1 MKDICAVSTPL
12 AEGGISVIR
21 ISGEKAISIGAKVF
35 KPLSCKSVENM
46 AGYSCAYGKIVDK
59 NGREVDDG
67 VLTVFRSPKSY
78 TGENVCEI
86 SCHGG
91 IYVTK
96 KVLRLCIEQGA
107 ELAQRGEFTKRAFLN
122 GKLSLTQAEGVMETI
137 SAQGEYALN
146 SANLTKE
153 GRLFRLIS
161 DMSRKFVTILGEL
174 AAWVDYPEEDLPVI
188 SEDNLRESLKNA
200 LAGLDKIIADH
211 DSGMILKN
219 GVDTVIAGK
228 PNVGKSTLLSRVT
241 NAEPK
246 IANYHFTT
254 LSPNLGVVD
263 LEGCSGFVIA
273 DIPGLIEGASEGVGL
288 GHEFL
293 RHIERTRVMI
303 HVVDVASTE
312 GRDPVDDINKI
323 NKELEAYNPEIAKR
337 PQIIAANKTDAIYV
351 EEGEEDPVERLKKEF
366 EPKGIPVYPI
376 SAVSGKGLKELLYA
390 VQKKL
395 DELPKERMVFEQE
408 FFPEDMLLAENL
420 PYTVEQD
427 PEDEHRFIIEGP
439 KIEKMLGYT
448 NLDSEKGF
456 AFFQRFL
463 KDTGILDEL
472 EQAGIQEGDTVKM
485 YGFEFDYYK

>member
-21 ISGEKAISIGAKVF
+21 ISGENAISIGAKVF

-67 VLTVFRSPKSY
+67 VLTIFRAPKSY

-174 AAWVDYPEEDLPVI
+174 AAWVDYPEEDLPEI

-228 PNVGKSTLLSRVT
+228 PNVGKSTLMNMLLGYDRSIVT
-241 NAEPK
+241 NVAGTTRDVIEESAKLGELILKLSDTAGIHETDDEVEK
-246 IANYHFTT
+246 I
-254 LSPNLGVVD
+254 GVDIAKKKLKNAMLVIEVFDISRELDEED
-263 LEGCSGFVIA
+263 LELLEYVKRLGKKVI
-273 DIPGLIEGASEGVGL
+273 IVL
-288 GHEFL
+288 
-293 RHIERTRVMI
+293 
-303 HVVDVASTE
+303 
-312 GRDPVDDINKI
+312 NKSD
-323 NKELEAYNPEIAKR
+323 LENI
-337 PQIIAANKTDAIYV
+337 
-351 EEGEEDPVERLKKEF
+351 VERSQLEKYSDYVIE
-366 EPKGIPVYPI
+366 I
-376 SAVSGKGLKELLYA
+376 SA
-390 VQKKL
+390 KL
-395 DELPKERMVFEQE
+395 DEGREELQKATEKLLGIGGYDADSTIFANERQISCAERARKYLAMALESLDMGETLDAVTVMIDNGANALLELTGEKATEAVVDEVFSK
-408 FFPEDMLLAENL
+408 FC
-420 PYTVEQD
+420 V
-427 PEDEHRFIIEGP
+427 G
-439 KIEKMLGYT
+439 K
-448 NLDSEKGF
+448 
-456 AFFQRFL
+456 
-463 KDTGILDEL
+463 
-472 EQAGIQEGDTVKM
+472 
-485 YGFEFDYYK
+485 

>member
-1 MKDICAVSTPL
+1 MQ
-12 AEGGISVIR
+12 
-21 ISGEKAISIGAKVF
+21 
-35 KPLSCKSVENM
+35 SVENM
-46 AGYSCAYGKIVDK
+46 AGYTCAYGKIVDK

-67 VLTVFRSPKSY
+67 VLTVFRAPKSY

-174 AAWVDYPEEDLPVI
+174 AAWVDYPEEDLPEI

-228 PNVGKSTLLSRVT
+228 PNVGKSTLMNMLLGYDRSIVT
-241 NAEPK
+241 NVAGTTRDVIEESAKLGELILKLSDTAGIHETDDEVEK
-246 IANYHFTT
+246 I
-254 LSPNLGVVD
+254 GVDIAKKKLKNAMLVIEVFDISKELDEED
-263 LEGCSGFVIA
+263 LELLEYVKRLGKKVI
-273 DIPGLIEGASEGVGL
+273 IVL
-288 GHEFL
+288 
-293 RHIERTRVMI
+293 
-303 HVVDVASTE
+303 
-312 GRDPVDDINKI
+312 NKSD
-323 NKELEAYNPEIAKR
+323 LEN
-337 PQIIAANKTDAIYV
+337 V
-351 EEGEEDPVERLKKEF
+351 VERSQLEKYSDYVIE
-366 EPKGIPVYPI
+366 I
-376 SAVSGKGLKELLYA
+376 SA
-390 VQKKL
+390 KL
-395 DELPKERMVFEQE
+395 DEGREELQKATEK
-408 FFPEDMLLAENL
+408 LLG
-420 PYTVEQD
+420 
-427 PEDEHRFIIEGP
+427 IG
-439 KIEKMLGYT
+439 GYDA
-448 NLDSEKGF
+448 DS
-456 AFFQRFL
+456 
-463 KDTGILDEL
+463 TIL
-472 EQAGIQEGDTVKM
+472 QTSVK
-485 YGFEFDYYK
+485 

>member
-21 ISGEKAISIGAKVF
+21 ISGENAISIGAKVF

-67 VLTVFRSPKSY
+67 VLTVFRAPKSY

-174 AAWVDYPEEDLPVI
+174 AAWVDYPEEDLPEI

-228 PNVGKSTLLSRVT
+228 PNVGKSTLMNMLLGYDRSIVT
-241 NAEPK
+241 NVAGTTRDVIEESAKLGELILKLSDTAGIHETDDEVEK
-246 IANYHFTT
+246 I
-254 LSPNLGVVD
+254 GVDIAKKKLKNAMLVIEVFDISRELDEED
-263 LEGCSGFVIA
+263 LELLEYVKKLGKKVI
-273 DIPGLIEGASEGVGL
+273 IVL
-288 GHEFL
+288 
-293 RHIERTRVMI
+293 
-303 HVVDVASTE
+303 
-312 GRDPVDDINKI
+312 NKSD
-323 NKELEAYNPEIAKR
+323 LENI
-337 PQIIAANKTDAIYV
+337 
-351 EEGEEDPVERLKKEF
+351 VERSQLEKYSDYVIE
-366 EPKGIPVYPI
+366 I
-376 SAVSGKGLKELLYA
+376 SA
-390 VQKKL
+390 KL
-395 DELPKERMVFEQE
+395 DEGREELQKAAEKLLGIGGYDADSTIFANERQISCAERARKYLAMALESLDMGETLDAVTVMIDNGANALLELTGEKATEAVVDEVFSK
-408 FFPEDMLLAENL
+408 FC
-420 PYTVEQD
+420 V
-427 PEDEHRFIIEGP
+427 G
-439 KIEKMLGYT
+439 K
-448 NLDSEKGF
+448 
-456 AFFQRFL
+456 
-463 KDTGILDEL
+463 
-472 EQAGIQEGDTVKM
+472 
-485 YGFEFDYYK
+485 

>member
-21 ISGEKAISIGAKVF
+21 ISGENAISIGAKVF

-46 AGYSCAYGKIVDK
+46 AGYTCAYGKIVDK

-67 VLTVFRSPKSY
+67 VLTVFRAPKSY

-137 SAQGEYALN
+137 SAQGEYTLN

-174 AAWVDYPEEDLPVI
+174 AAWVDYPEEDLPEI

-228 PNVGKSTLLSRVT
+228 PNVGKSTLMNMLLGYDRSIVT
-241 NAEPK
+241 NVAGTTRDVIEESAKLGELILKLSDTAGIHETDDEVEK
-246 IANYHFTT
+246 I
-254 LSPNLGVVD
+254 GVDIAKKKLKNAMLVIEVFDISRELDEED
-263 LEGCSGFVIA
+263 LELLEYVKRLGKKVI
-273 DIPGLIEGASEGVGL
+273 IVL
-288 GHEFL
+288 
-293 RHIERTRVMI
+293 
-303 HVVDVASTE
+303 
-312 GRDPVDDINKI
+312 NKSD
-323 NKELEAYNPEIAKR
+323 LEN
-337 PQIIAANKTDAIYV
+337 V
-351 EEGEEDPVERLKKEF
+351 VERSQLEKYSDYVIE
-366 EPKGIPVYPI
+366 I
-376 SAVSGKGLKELLYA
+376 SA
-390 VQKKL
+390 KL
-395 DELPKERMVFEQE
+395 DEGREELQKATEKLLGIGGYDADSTIFANERQISCAERARKYLAMALESL
-408 FFPEDMLLAENL
+408 DMGE
-420 PYTVEQD
+420 T
-427 PEDEHRFIIEGP
+427 
-439 KIEKMLGYT
+439 
-448 NLDSEKGF
+448 
-456 AFFQRFL
+456 
-463 KDTGILDEL
+463 
-472 EQAGIQEGDTVKM
+472 
-485 YGFEFDYYK
+485 

>member
-21 ISGEKAISIGAKVF
+21 ISGENAISIGAKVF

-46 AGYSCAYGKIVDK
+46 AGYTCAYGKIVDK

-67 VLTVFRSPKSY
+67 VLTVFRAPKSY

-137 SAQGEYALN
+137 SAQGEYTLN

-174 AAWVDYPEEDLPVI
+174 AAWVDYPEEDLPEI

-228 PNVGKSTLLSRVT
+228 PNVGKSTLMNMLLGYDRSIVT
-241 NAEPK
+241 NVAGTTRDVIEESAKLGELILKLSDTAGIHETDDEVEK
-246 IANYHFTT
+246 I
-254 LSPNLGVVD
+254 GVDIAKKKLKNAMLIIEVFDISRELDEED
-263 LEGCSGFVIA
+263 LELLEYVKRLGKKVI
-273 DIPGLIEGASEGVGL
+273 IVL
-288 GHEFL
+288 
-293 RHIERTRVMI
+293 
-303 HVVDVASTE
+303 
-312 GRDPVDDINKI
+312 NKSD
-323 NKELEAYNPEIAKR
+323 LEN
-337 PQIIAANKTDAIYV
+337 V
-351 EEGEEDPVERLKKEF
+351 VERSQLEKYSDYVIE
-366 EPKGIPVYPI
+366 I
-376 SAVSGKGLKELLYA
+376 SA
-390 VQKKL
+390 KL
-395 DELPKERMVFEQE
+395 DEGREELQKATEKLLGIGGYDADSTIFANERQISCAERARKYLAMALESLNMGETLDAVTVMIDNGANALLELTGEKATEAVVDEVFSK
-408 FFPEDMLLAENL
+408 FC
-420 PYTVEQD
+420 V
-427 PEDEHRFIIEGP
+427 G
-439 KIEKMLGYT
+439 K
-448 NLDSEKGF
+448 
-456 AFFQRFL
+456 
-463 KDTGILDEL
+463 
-472 EQAGIQEGDTVKM
+472 
-485 YGFEFDYYK
+485 

>member
-21 ISGEKAISIGAKVF
+21 ISGENAISIGAKVF

-46 AGYSCAYGKIVDK
+46 AGYTCAYGKIVDK

-67 VLTVFRSPKSY
+67 VLTVFRAPKSY

-137 SAQGEYALN
+137 SAQGEYTLN

-174 AAWVDYPEEDLPVI
+174 AAWVDYPEEDLPEI

-228 PNVGKSTLLSRVT
+228 PNVGKSTLMNMLLGYDRSIVT
-241 NAEPK
+241 NVAGTTRDVIEESAKLGELILKLSDTAGIHETDDEVEK
-246 IANYHFTT
+246 I
-254 LSPNLGVVD
+254 GVDIAKKKLKNAMLIIEVFDISRELDEED
-263 LEGCSGFVIA
+263 LELLEYVKRLGKKVI
-273 DIPGLIEGASEGVGL
+273 IVL
-288 GHEFL
+288 
-293 RHIERTRVMI
+293 
-303 HVVDVASTE
+303 
-312 GRDPVDDINKI
+312 NKSD
-323 NKELEAYNPEIAKR
+323 LEN
-337 PQIIAANKTDAIYV
+337 V
-351 EEGEEDPVERLKKEF
+351 VERSQLEKYSDYVIE
-366 EPKGIPVYPI
+366 I
-376 SAVSGKGLKELLYA
+376 SA
-390 VQKKL
+390 KL
-395 DELPKERMVFEQE
+395 DEGREELQKATEKLLGIGGYDADSTIFANERQ
-408 FFPEDMLLAENL
+408 PATKAPLISL
-420 PYTVEQD
+420 T
-427 PEDEHRFIIEGP
+427 
-439 KIEKMLGYT
+439 EKQ
-448 NLDSEKGF
+448 NW
-456 AFFQRFL
+456 
-463 KDTGILDEL
+463 
-472 EQAGIQEGDTVKM
+472 
-485 YGFEFDYYK
+485 

>member
-21 ISGEKAISIGAKVF
+21 ISGDNAVCIAEKVF

-67 VLTVFRSPKSY
+67 VLTVFRAPKSY

-174 AAWVDYPEEDLPVI
+174 AAWVDYPEEDLPEI

-228 PNVGKSTLLSRVT
+228 PNVGKSTLMNMLLGYDRSIVT
-241 NAEPK
+241 NVAGTTRDVIEESAKLGELILKLSDTAGIHETDDEVEK
-246 IANYHFTT
+246 I
-254 LSPNLGVVD
+254 GVDIAKKKLKNAMLVIEVFDISRELDEED
-263 LEGCSGFVIA
+263 LELLEYVKRLGKKVIIVLNKS
-273 DIPGLIEGASEGVGL
+273 DLENVVESSQLEKYSDYVIE
-288 GHEFL
+288 
-293 RHIERTRVMI
+293 
-303 HVVDVASTE
+303 
-312 GRDPVDDINKI
+312 
-323 NKELEAYNPEIAKR
+323 
-337 PQIIAANKTDAIYV
+337 
-351 EEGEEDPVERLKKEF
+351 
-366 EPKGIPVYPI
+366 I
-376 SAVSGKGLKELLYA
+376 SA
-390 VQKKL
+390 KL
-395 DELPKERMVFEQE
+395 DEGREELQKATEKLLGIGGYDADSTIFSNERQIACAERARKYLAMALESLDMGETLDAVTVMIDNGANALLELTGEKATEAVVDEVFSK
-408 FFPEDMLLAENL
+408 FC
-420 PYTVEQD
+420 V
-427 PEDEHRFIIEGP
+427 G
-439 KIEKMLGYT
+439 K
-448 NLDSEKGF
+448 
-456 AFFQRFL
+456 
-463 KDTGILDEL
+463 
-472 EQAGIQEGDTVKM
+472 
-485 YGFEFDYYK
+485 

>member
-21 ISGEKAISIGAKVF
+21 ISGDNAVCIAAKVF

-46 AGYSCAYGKIVDK
+46 AGYTCAYGKIVDK

-67 VLTVFRSPKSY
+67 VLTVFRAPKSY

-161 DMSRKFVTILGEL
+161 DMSKKFVTILGEL
-174 AAWVDYPEEDLPVI
+174 AAWVDYPEEDLPEI

-228 PNVGKSTLLSRVT
+228 PNVGKSTLMNMLLGYDRSIVT
-241 NAEPK
+241 NVAGTTRDVIEESAKLGELILKLSDTAGIHETDDEVEK
-246 IANYHFTT
+246 I
-254 LSPNLGVVD
+254 GVDIAKKKLKNAMLVIEVFDISRELDEED
-263 LEGCSGFVIA
+263 LELLEYVKRLGKKVI
-273 DIPGLIEGASEGVGL
+273 IVL
-288 GHEFL
+288 
-293 RHIERTRVMI
+293 
-303 HVVDVASTE
+303 
-312 GRDPVDDINKI
+312 NKSD
-323 NKELEAYNPEIAKR
+323 LEN
-337 PQIIAANKTDAIYV
+337 V
-351 EEGEEDPVERLKKEF
+351 VERSQLEKYSDYVIE
-366 EPKGIPVYPI
+366 I
-376 SAVSGKGLKELLYA
+376 SA
-390 VQKKL
+390 KL
-395 DELPKERMVFEQE
+395 DEGREELQKATEKLLGIGGYDADSTIFANERQISCAERARKYLAMALESLDMGETLDAVTVMIDNGANALLELTGEKATEAVVDEVFSK
-408 FFPEDMLLAENL
+408 FC
-420 PYTVEQD
+420 V
-427 PEDEHRFIIEGP
+427 G
-439 KIEKMLGYT
+439 K
-448 NLDSEKGF
+448 
-456 AFFQRFL
+456 
-463 KDTGILDEL
+463 
-472 EQAGIQEGDTVKM
+472 
-485 YGFEFDYYK
+485 

>member
-21 ISGEKAISIGAKVF
+21 ISGENAISIGAKVF

-46 AGYSCAYGKIVDK
+46 AGYTKKKKKIVDK

-67 VLTVFRSPKSY
+67 VLTVFRAPKSY

-137 SAQGEYALN
+137 SAQGEYTLN

-174 AAWVDYPEEDLPVI
+174 AAWVDYPEEDLPEI

-228 PNVGKSTLLSRVT
+228 PNVGKSTLMNMLLGYDRSIVT
-241 NAEPK
+241 NVAGTTRDVIEESAKLGELILKLSDTAGIHETDDEVEK
-246 IANYHFTT
+246 I
-254 LSPNLGVVD
+254 GVDIAKKKLKNAMLVIEVFDISRELDEED
-263 LEGCSGFVIA
+263 LELLEYVKRLGKKVI
-273 DIPGLIEGASEGVGL
+273 IVL
-288 GHEFL
+288 
-293 RHIERTRVMI
+293 
-303 HVVDVASTE
+303 
-312 GRDPVDDINKI
+312 NKSD
-323 NKELEAYNPEIAKR
+323 LEN
-337 PQIIAANKTDAIYV
+337 V
-351 EEGEEDPVERLKKEF
+351 VERSQLEKYSDYVIE
-366 EPKGIPVYPI
+366 I
-376 SAVSGKGLKELLYA
+376 SA
-390 VQKKL
+390 KL
-395 DELPKERMVFEQE
+395 DEGREELQKATEKLLGIGGYDADSTIFANERQISCAERARKYLAMALESLDMGETLDAVTVMIDNGANALLELTGEKATEAVVDEVFSK
-408 FFPEDMLLAENL
+408 FC
-420 PYTVEQD
+420 V
-427 PEDEHRFIIEGP
+427 G
-439 KIEKMLGYT
+439 K
-448 NLDSEKGF
+448 
-456 AFFQRFL
+456 
-463 KDTGILDEL
+463 
-472 EQAGIQEGDTVKM
+472 
-485 YGFEFDYYK
+485 

>member
-21 ISGEKAISIGAKVF
+21 ISGDNAVSIGAKVF

-46 AGYSCAYGKIVDK
+46 AGYTCAYGKIVDK

-67 VLTVFRSPKSY
+67 VLTVFRAPKSY

-161 DMSRKFVTILGEL
+161 DMSKKFVTILGEL
-174 AAWVDYPEEDLPVI
+174 AAWVDYPEEDLPEI

-211 DSGMILKN
+211 DSGMILK
-219 GVDTVIAGK
+219 TVL
-228 PNVGKSTLLSRVT
+228 TLLSQASR
-241 NAEPK
+241 
-246 IANYHFTT
+246 T
-254 LSPNLGVVD
+254 LEN
-263 LEGCSGFVIA
+263 
-273 DIPGLIEGASEGVGL
+273 
-288 GHEFL
+288 
-293 RHIERTRVMI
+293 
-303 HVVDVASTE
+303 
-312 GRDPVDDINKI
+312 
-323 NKELEAYNPEIAKR
+323 R
-337 PQIIAANKTDAIYV
+337 P
-351 EEGEEDPVERLKKEF
+351 
-366 EPKGIPVYPI
+366 
-376 SAVSGKGLKELLYA
+376 S
-390 VQKKL
+390 
-395 DELPKERMVFEQE
+395 
-408 FFPEDMLLAENL
+408 
-420 PYTVEQD
+420 
-427 PEDEHRFIIEGP
+427 
-439 KIEKMLGYT
+439 
-448 NLDSEKGF
+448 
-456 AFFQRFL
+456 
-463 KDTGILDEL
+463 
-472 EQAGIQEGDTVKM
+472 
-485 YGFEFDYYK
+485 

>member
-21 ISGEKAISIGAKVF
+21 ISGENAISIGAKVF

-46 AGYSCAYGKIVDK
+46 AGYTCAYGKIVDK

-67 VLTVFRSPKSY
+67 VLTVFRAPKSY

-174 AAWVDYPEEDLPVI
+174 AAWVDYPEEDLPEI

-200 LAGLDKIIADH
+200 LTGLDKIIADH

-228 PNVGKSTLLSRVT
+228 PNVGKSTLMNMLLGYDRSIVT
-241 NAEPK
+241 NVAGTTRDVIEESAKLGELILKLSDTAGIHETDDEVEK
-246 IANYHFTT
+246 I
-254 LSPNLGVVD
+254 GVDIAKKKLKNAMLVIEVFDISRELDEED
-263 LEGCSGFVIA
+263 LELLEYVKKLGKKVI
-273 DIPGLIEGASEGVGL
+273 IVL
-288 GHEFL
+288 
-293 RHIERTRVMI
+293 
-303 HVVDVASTE
+303 
-312 GRDPVDDINKI
+312 NKSD
-323 NKELEAYNPEIAKR
+323 LEN
-337 PQIIAANKTDAIYV
+337 V
-351 EEGEEDPVERLKKEF
+351 VERSQLEKYSDYVIE
-366 EPKGIPVYPI
+366 I
-376 SAVSGKGLKELLYA
+376 SA
-390 VQKKL
+390 KL
-395 DELPKERMVFEQE
+395 DEGREELQKATEKLLGIGGYDADSTIFANERQISCAERARKYLAMALESLDMGETLDAVTVMIDNGANALLELTGEKATEAVVDEVFSK
-408 FFPEDMLLAENL
+408 FC
-420 PYTVEQD
+420 V
-427 PEDEHRFIIEGP
+427 G
-439 KIEKMLGYT
+439 K
-448 NLDSEKGF
+448 
-456 AFFQRFL
+456 
-463 KDTGILDEL
+463 
-472 EQAGIQEGDTVKM
+472 
-485 YGFEFDYYK
+485 

>member
-1 MKDICAVSTPL
+1 MKDICAISTPL

-21 ISGEKAISIGAKVF
+21 ISGENAISIGAKVF

-46 AGYSCAYGKIVDK
+46 AGYTCAYGKIVDK

-67 VLTVFRSPKSY
+67 VLTVFRAPKSY

-137 SAQGEYALN
+137 SAQGEYTLN

-174 AAWVDYPEEDLPVI
+174 AAWVDYPEEDLPEI

-228 PNVGKSTLLSRVT
+228 PNVGKSTLMNMLLGYDRSIVT
-241 NAEPK
+241 NVAGTTRDVIEESAKLGELILKLSDTAGIHETDDEVEK
-246 IANYHFTT
+246 I
-254 LSPNLGVVD
+254 GVDIAKKKLKNAMLVIEVFDISRELDEED
-263 LEGCSGFVIA
+263 LELLEYVKRLGKKVI
-273 DIPGLIEGASEGVGL
+273 IVL
-288 GHEFL
+288 
-293 RHIERTRVMI
+293 
-303 HVVDVASTE
+303 
-312 GRDPVDDINKI
+312 NKSD
-323 NKELEAYNPEIAKR
+323 LEN
-337 PQIIAANKTDAIYV
+337 V
-351 EEGEEDPVERLKKEF
+351 VERSQLEKYSDYVIE
-366 EPKGIPVYPI
+366 I
-376 SAVSGKGLKELLYA
+376 SA
-390 VQKKL
+390 KL
-395 DELPKERMVFEQE
+395 DEGREELQKATEKLLGIGGYDADSTIFANERQISCAERARKYLAMALESLDMGETLDAVTVMIDNGANALLELTGEKATEAVVDEVFSK
-408 FFPEDMLLAENL
+408 FC
-420 PYTVEQD
+420 V
-427 PEDEHRFIIEGP
+427 G
-439 KIEKMLGYT
+439 K
-448 NLDSEKGF
+448 
-456 AFFQRFL
+456 
-463 KDTGILDEL
+463 
-472 EQAGIQEGDTVKM
+472 
-485 YGFEFDYYK
+485 

>member
-21 ISGEKAISIGAKVF
+21 ISGENAISIGAKVF

-46 AGYSCAYGKIVDK
+46 AGYTCAYGKIVDK

-67 VLTVFRSPKSY
+67 VLTVFRAPKSY

-137 SAQGEYALN
+137 SALGEYTLN

-174 AAWVDYPEEDLPVI
+174 AAWVDYPEEDLPEI

-228 PNVGKSTLLSRVT
+228 PNVGKSTLMNMLLGYDRSIVT
-241 NAEPK
+241 NVAGTTRDVIEESAKLGELILKLSDTAGIHETDDEVEK
-246 IANYHFTT
+246 I
-254 LSPNLGVVD
+254 GVDIAKKKLKNAMLVIEVFDISRELDEED
-263 LEGCSGFVIA
+263 LELLEYVKRLGKKVI
-273 DIPGLIEGASEGVGL
+273 IVL
-288 GHEFL
+288 
-293 RHIERTRVMI
+293 
-303 HVVDVASTE
+303 
-312 GRDPVDDINKI
+312 NKSD
-323 NKELEAYNPEIAKR
+323 LEN
-337 PQIIAANKTDAIYV
+337 V
-351 EEGEEDPVERLKKEF
+351 VERSQLEKYSDYVIE
-366 EPKGIPVYPI
+366 I
-376 SAVSGKGLKELLYA
+376 SA
-390 VQKKL
+390 KL
-395 DELPKERMVFEQE
+395 DEGREELQKATEKLLGIGGYDADSTIFANERQISCAERARKYLAMALESLDMGETLDAVTVMIDNGANALLELTGEKATEAVVDEVFSK
-408 FFPEDMLLAENL
+408 FC
-420 PYTVEQD
+420 V
-427 PEDEHRFIIEGP
+427 G
-439 KIEKMLGYT
+439 K
-448 NLDSEKGF
+448 
-456 AFFQRFL
+456 
-463 KDTGILDEL
+463 
-472 EQAGIQEGDTVKM
+472 
-485 YGFEFDYYK
+485 

>member
-137 SAQGEYALN
+137 SAQGEYTLN

-174 AAWVDYPEEDLPVI
+174 AAWVDYPEEDLPEI

-228 PNVGKSTLLSRVT
+228 PNVGKSTLMNMLLGYDRSIVT
-241 NAEPK
+241 NVAGTTRDVIEESAKLGELILKLSDTAGIHETDDEVEK
-246 IANYHFTT
+246 I
-254 LSPNLGVVD
+254 GVDIAKKKLKNAMLVIEVFDISRELDEED
-263 LEGCSGFVIA
+263 LELLEYVKRLGKKVI
-273 DIPGLIEGASEGVGL
+273 IVL
-288 GHEFL
+288 
-293 RHIERTRVMI
+293 
-303 HVVDVASTE
+303 
-312 GRDPVDDINKI
+312 NKSD
-323 NKELEAYNPEIAKR
+323 LEN
-337 PQIIAANKTDAIYV
+337 V
-351 EEGEEDPVERLKKEF
+351 VERSQLEKYSDYVIE
-366 EPKGIPVYPI
+366 I
-376 SAVSGKGLKELLYA
+376 SA
-390 VQKKL
+390 KL
-395 DELPKERMVFEQE
+395 DEGREELQKATEKLLGIGGYDADSTIFANERQISCAERARKYLAMALESLDMGETLDAVTVMIDNGANALLELTGEKATEAVVDEVFSK
-408 FFPEDMLLAENL
+408 FC
-420 PYTVEQD
+420 V
-427 PEDEHRFIIEGP
+427 G
-439 KIEKMLGYT
+439 K
-448 NLDSEKGF
+448 
-456 AFFQRFL
+456 
-463 KDTGILDEL
+463 
-472 EQAGIQEGDTVKM
+472 
-485 YGFEFDYYK
+485 

>member
-21 ISGEKAISIGAKVF
+21 ISGENAISIGAKVF

-46 AGYSCAYGKIVDK
+46 AGYTCAYGKIVDK

-67 VLTVFRSPKSY
+67 VLTVFRAPKSY

-146 SANLTKE
+146 SANLTKK

-174 AAWVDYPEEDLPVI
+174 AAWVDYPEEDLPEI

-228 PNVGKSTLLSRVT
+228 PNVGKSTLMNMLLGYDRSIVT
-241 NAEPK
+241 NVAGTTRDVIEESAKLGELILKLSDTAGIHETNDEVEK
-246 IANYHFTT
+246 I
-254 LSPNLGVVD
+254 GV
-263 LEGCSGFVIA
+263 
-273 DIPGLIEGASEGVGL
+273 
-288 GHEFL
+288 
-293 RHIERTRVMI
+293 
-303 HVVDVASTE
+303 
-312 GRDPVDDINKI
+312 
-323 NKELEAYNPEIAKR
+323 EIAKKKLKNAMLVIEVFDISR
-337 PQIIAANKTDAIYV
+337 ELD
-351 EEGEEDPVERLKKEF
+351 EEDLELLEYVKKLGKKVIIVLNKSDLENVVERSQLEKYSDYVIE
-366 EPKGIPVYPI
+366 I
-376 SAVSGKGLKELLYA
+376 SA
-390 VQKKL
+390 KL
-395 DELPKERMVFEQE
+395 DEGREELQKATEKLLGIGGYDADSTIFANERQISCAERARKYLAMALESLDMGETLDAVTVMIDNGANALLELTGEKATEAVVDEVFSK
-408 FFPEDMLLAENL
+408 FC
-420 PYTVEQD
+420 V
-427 PEDEHRFIIEGP
+427 G
-439 KIEKMLGYT
+439 K
-448 NLDSEKGF
+448 
-456 AFFQRFL
+456 
-463 KDTGILDEL
+463 
-472 EQAGIQEGDTVKM
+472 
-485 YGFEFDYYK
+485 

>member
-174 AAWVDYPEEDLPVI
+174 AAWVDYPEEDLPEI

-228 PNVGKSTLLSRVT
+228 PNVGKSTLMNMLLGYDRSIVT
-241 NAEPK
+241 NVAGTTRDVIEESAKLGELILKLSDTAGIHETDDEVEK
-246 IANYHFTT
+246 I
-254 LSPNLGVVD
+254 GVD
-263 LEGCSGFVIA
+263 
-273 DIPGLIEGASEGVGL
+273 
-288 GHEFL
+288 
-293 RHIERTRVMI
+293 
-303 HVVDVASTE
+303 
-312 GRDPVDDINKI
+312 
-323 NKELEAYNPEIAKR
+323 IAKKKLKNAMLVIEVFDISR
-337 PQIIAANKTDAIYV
+337 ELD
-351 EEGEEDPVERLKKEF
+351 EED
-366 EPKGIPVYPI
+366 
-376 SAVSGKGLKELLYA
+376 KELLEYVKKLGKKVIIVLNKSDLENVVERSQLEKYSDYVIEISA
-390 VQKKL
+390 KL
-395 DELPKERMVFEQE
+395 DEGREELQKATEKLLGIGGYDADSTIFANERQIACARKYLAMALESLDMGETLDAVTVMIDNGANALLELTGEKATEAVVDEVFSK
-408 FFPEDMLLAENL
+408 FC
-420 PYTVEQD
+420 V
-427 PEDEHRFIIEGP
+427 G
-439 KIEKMLGYT
+439 K
-448 NLDSEKGF
+448 
-456 AFFQRFL
+456 
-463 KDTGILDEL
+463 
-472 EQAGIQEGDTVKM
+472 
-485 YGFEFDYYK
+485 

>member
-21 ISGEKAISIGAKVF
+21 ISGENAISIGAKVF

-46 AGYSCAYGKIVDK
+46 AGYTCAYGKIVDK

-67 VLTVFRSPKSY
+67 VLTVFRAPKSY

-96 KVLRLCIEQGA
+96 KVLRLCIEHGA

-137 SAQGEYALN
+137 SAQGEYTLN

-174 AAWVDYPEEDLPVI
+174 AAWVDYPEEDLPEI

-228 PNVGKSTLLSRVT
+228 PNVGKSTLMNMLLGYDRSIVT
-241 NAEPK
+241 NVAGTTRDVIEESAKLGELILKLSDTAGIHETDDEVEK
-246 IANYHFTT
+246 I
-254 LSPNLGVVD
+254 GVDIAKKKLKNAMLVIEVFDISRELDEED
-263 LEGCSGFVIA
+263 LELLEYVKRLGKKVI
-273 DIPGLIEGASEGVGL
+273 IVL
-288 GHEFL
+288 
-293 RHIERTRVMI
+293 
-303 HVVDVASTE
+303 
-312 GRDPVDDINKI
+312 NKSD
-323 NKELEAYNPEIAKR
+323 LEN
-337 PQIIAANKTDAIYV
+337 V
-351 EEGEEDPVERLKKEF
+351 VERSQLEKYSDYVIE
-366 EPKGIPVYPI
+366 I
-376 SAVSGKGLKELLYA
+376 SA
-390 VQKKL
+390 KL
-395 DELPKERMVFEQE
+395 DEGREELQKATEKLLGIGGYDADSTIFANERQISCAERARKYLAMALESLDMGETLDAVTVMIDNGANALLELTGEKATEAVVDEVFSK
-408 FFPEDMLLAENL
+408 FC
-420 PYTVEQD
+420 V
-427 PEDEHRFIIEGP
+427 G
-439 KIEKMLGYT
+439 K
-448 NLDSEKGF
+448 
-456 AFFQRFL
+456 
-463 KDTGILDEL
+463 
-472 EQAGIQEGDTVKM
+472 
-485 YGFEFDYYK
+485 

>member
-21 ISGEKAISIGAKVF
+21 ISGENAISIGAKVF

-46 AGYSCAYGKIVDK
+46 AGYTCAYGKIVDK

-67 VLTVFRSPKSY
+67 VLTVFRAPKSY

-107 ELAQRGEFTKRAFLN
+107 ELARRGEFTKRAFLN

-137 SAQGEYALN
+137 SAQGEYTLN

-174 AAWVDYPEEDLPVI
+174 AAWVDYPEEDLPEI

-219 GVDTVIAGK
+219 GVDPVIAGK
-228 PNVGKSTLLSRVT
+228 PNVGKSTLMNMLLGYDRSIVT
-241 NAEPK
+241 NVAGTTRDVIEESAKLGELILKLSDTAGIHETDDEVEK
-246 IANYHFTT
+246 I
-254 LSPNLGVVD
+254 GVDIAKKKLKNAMLVIEVFDISRELDEED
-263 LEGCSGFVIA
+263 LELLEYVKRLGKKVI
-273 DIPGLIEGASEGVGL
+273 IVL
-288 GHEFL
+288 
-293 RHIERTRVMI
+293 
-303 HVVDVASTE
+303 
-312 GRDPVDDINKI
+312 NKSD
-323 NKELEAYNPEIAKR
+323 LEN
-337 PQIIAANKTDAIYV
+337 V
-351 EEGEEDPVERLKKEF
+351 VERSQLEKYSDYVIE
-366 EPKGIPVYPI
+366 I
-376 SAVSGKGLKELLYA
+376 SA
-390 VQKKL
+390 KL
-395 DELPKERMVFEQE
+395 DEGREELQKATEKLLGIGGYDADSTIFANERQISCAERARKYLAMALESLDMGETLDAVTVMIDNGANALLELTGEKATEAVVDEVFSK
-408 FFPEDMLLAENL
+408 FC
-420 PYTVEQD
+420 V
-427 PEDEHRFIIEGP
+427 G
-439 KIEKMLGYT
+439 K
-448 NLDSEKGF
+448 
-456 AFFQRFL
+456 
-463 KDTGILDEL
+463 
-472 EQAGIQEGDTVKM
+472 
-485 YGFEFDYYK
+485 

>member
-21 ISGEKAISIGAKVF
+21 ISGDNAVCIAAKVF

-46 AGYSCAYGKIVDK
+46 AGYTCAYGKIVDK

-67 VLTVFRSPKSY
+67 VLTVFRAPKSY

-174 AAWVDYPEEDLPVI
+174 AAWVDYPEEDLPEI

-228 PNVGKSTLLSRVT
+228 PNVGKSTLMNMLLGYDRSIVT
-241 NAEPK
+241 NVAGTTRDVIEESAKLGELILKLSDTAGIHETDDEVEK
-246 IANYHFTT
+246 I
-254 LSPNLGVVD
+254 GVDIAKKKLKNAMLVIEVFDISRELDEED
-263 LEGCSGFVIA
+263 LELLEYVKKLGKKVI
-273 DIPGLIEGASEGVGL
+273 IVL
-288 GHEFL
+288 
-293 RHIERTRVMI
+293 
-303 HVVDVASTE
+303 
-312 GRDPVDDINKI
+312 NKSD
-323 NKELEAYNPEIAKR
+323 LEN
-337 PQIIAANKTDAIYV
+337 V
-351 EEGEEDPVERLKKEF
+351 VERSQLEKYSDYVIE
-366 EPKGIPVYPI
+366 I
-376 SAVSGKGLKELLYA
+376 SA
-390 VQKKL
+390 KL
-395 DELPKERMVFEQE
+395 DEGREELQKATEKLLGIGGYDADSTIIANERQIACAERARKYLAMALESLDMGETLDAVTVMIDNGANALLELTGEKATEAVVDEVFSK
-408 FFPEDMLLAENL
+408 FC
-420 PYTVEQD
+420 V
-427 PEDEHRFIIEGP
+427 G
-439 KIEKMLGYT
+439 K
-448 NLDSEKGF
+448 
-456 AFFQRFL
+456 
-463 KDTGILDEL
+463 
-472 EQAGIQEGDTVKM
+472 
-485 YGFEFDYYK
+485 

>member
-21 ISGEKAISIGAKVF
+21 ISGENAISIGAKVF

-46 AGYSCAYGKIVDK
+46 AGYTCAYGKIVDK

-67 VLTVFRSPKSY
+67 VLTVFRAPKSY

-137 SAQGEYALN
+137 SAQGEYTLN

-174 AAWVDYPEEDLPVI
+174 AAWVDYPEEDLPEI

-228 PNVGKSTLLSRVT
+228 PNVGKSTLMNMLLGYDRSIVT
-241 NAEPK
+241 NVAGTTRDVIEESAKLGELILKLSDTAGIHETDDEVEK
-246 IANYHFTT
+246 I
-254 LSPNLGVVD
+254 GVDIAKKKLKNAMLVIEVFDISRELDEED
-263 LEGCSGFVIA
+263 LELLEYVKRLGKKVI
-273 DIPGLIEGASEGVGL
+273 IVL
-288 GHEFL
+288 
-293 RHIERTRVMI
+293 
-303 HVVDVASTE
+303 
-312 GRDPVDDINKI
+312 NKSD
-323 NKELEAYNPEIAKR
+323 LEN
-337 PQIIAANKTDAIYV
+337 V
-351 EEGEEDPVERLKKEF
+351 VERSQIEKYSDYVIE
-366 EPKGIPVYPI
+366 I
-376 SAVSGKGLKELLYA
+376 SA
-390 VQKKL
+390 KL
-395 DELPKERMVFEQE
+395 DEGREELQKATEKLLGIGGYDADSTIFANERQISCAERARKYLAMALESLDMGETLDAVTVMIDNGANALLELTGEKATEAVVDEVFSK
-408 FFPEDMLLAENL
+408 FC
-420 PYTVEQD
+420 V
-427 PEDEHRFIIEGP
+427 G
-439 KIEKMLGYT
+439 K
-448 NLDSEKGF
+448 
-456 AFFQRFL
+456 
-463 KDTGILDEL
+463 
-472 EQAGIQEGDTVKM
+472 
-485 YGFEFDYYK
+485 

>member
-21 ISGEKAISIGAKVF
+21 ISGDNAVSIGAKVF

-46 AGYSCAYGKIVDK
+46 AGYTCAYGKIVDK

-67 VLTVFRSPKSY
+67 VLTVFRAPKSY

-107 ELAQRGEFTKRAFLN
+107 KLAQRGEFTKRAFLN

-137 SAQGEYALN
+137 SAQGEYTLN

-174 AAWVDYPEEDLPVI
+174 AAWVDYPEEDLPEI

-228 PNVGKSTLLSRVT
+228 PNVGKSTLMNMLLGYDRSIVT
-241 NAEPK
+241 NVAGTTRDVIEESAKLGELILKLSDTAGIHETDDEVEK
-246 IANYHFTT
+246 I
-254 LSPNLGVVD
+254 GVDIAKKKLKNAMLIIEVFDISRELDEED
-263 LEGCSGFVIA
+263 LELLEYVKRLGKKVI
-273 DIPGLIEGASEGVGL
+273 IVL
-288 GHEFL
+288 
-293 RHIERTRVMI
+293 
-303 HVVDVASTE
+303 
-312 GRDPVDDINKI
+312 NKSD
-323 NKELEAYNPEIAKR
+323 LEN
-337 PQIIAANKTDAIYV
+337 V
-351 EEGEEDPVERLKKEF
+351 VERSQLEKYSDYVIE
-366 EPKGIPVYPI
+366 I
-376 SAVSGKGLKELLYA
+376 SA
-390 VQKKL
+390 KL
-395 DELPKERMVFEQE
+395 DEGREELQKATEKLLGIGGYDADSTIFANERQISCAERARKYLAMALESLDMGETLDAVTVMIDNGANALLELTGEKATEAVVDEVFSK
-408 FFPEDMLLAENL
+408 FC
-420 PYTVEQD
+420 V
-427 PEDEHRFIIEGP
+427 G
-439 KIEKMLGYT
+439 K
-448 NLDSEKGF
+448 
-456 AFFQRFL
+456 
-463 KDTGILDEL
+463 
-472 EQAGIQEGDTVKM
+472 
-485 YGFEFDYYK
+485 

>member
-21 ISGEKAISIGAKVF
+21 ISGENAISIGAKVF

-46 AGYSCAYGKIVDK
+46 AGYTCAYGKIVDK

-67 VLTVFRSPKSY
+67 VLTVFRAPKSY

-137 SAQGEYALN
+137 SAQGEYTLN

-174 AAWVDYPEEDLPVI
+174 AAWVDYPEEDLPEI

-228 PNVGKSTLLSRVT
+228 PNVGKSTLMNMLLGYDRSIVT
-241 NAEPK
+241 NVAGTTRDVIEESAKLGELILKLSDTAGIHETDDEVEK
-246 IANYHFTT
+246 I
-254 LSPNLGVVD
+254 GVDIAKKKLKNAMLVIEVFDISRELDEED
-263 LEGCSGFVIA
+263 LELLEYVKRLGKKVI
-273 DIPGLIEGASEGVGL
+273 IVL
-288 GHEFL
+288 
-293 RHIERTRVMI
+293 
-303 HVVDVASTE
+303 
-312 GRDPVDDINKI
+312 NKSD
-323 NKELEAYNPEIAKR
+323 LEN
-337 PQIIAANKTDAIYV
+337 V
-351 EEGEEDPVERLKKEF
+351 VERSQLEKYSDYVIE
-366 EPKGIPVYPI
+366 I
-376 SAVSGKGLKELLYA
+376 SA
-390 VQKKL
+390 KL
-395 DELPKERMVFEQE
+395 DEGREELQKATEKLLGIGGYDADSTIFANERQISCAERARKYLAMALESL
-408 FFPEDMLLAENL
+408 DMGETLDAVTVMIDNGANALLEL
-420 PYTVEQD
+420 T
-427 PEDEHRFIIEGP
+427 G
-439 KIEKMLGYT
+439 EKAT
-448 NLDSEKGF
+448 E
-456 AFFQRFL
+456 AV
-463 KDTGILDEL
+463 LDEVFSKFCV
-472 EQAGIQEGDTVKM
+472 GK
-485 YGFEFDYYK
+485 